1 MATLDPHESG
11 DVSTRHRRP
20 NRSGRGGQL
29 DIAVGVRKGTHSPD
43 QVQGALKGGAP
54 GVARVHPNRE
64 ERGGEP
70 PLAHPRDVDMP
81 VAEPGGDIGLHVEH
95 ALRRVDV
102 AVQDDGLLEHEQQS

>member
-20 NRSGRGGQL
+20 NLSGCGGQL
-29 DIAVGVRKGTHSPD
+29 DIAVRVRKGLHGPD

-54 GVARVHPNRE
+54 GAARVHPNRE
-64 ERGGEP
+64 ERAGEP

-81 VAEPGGDIGLHVEH
+81 DADPRAEMGLTAEH
-95 ALRRVDV
+95 ALRP
-102 AVQDDGLLEHEQQS
+102 AHLAAPDDELLKE